1 MEKPDLG
8 DRVDSEDRKAS
19 ELGSSGEKRCPKLKL
34 FGVEINCS
42 GEAAESGN
50 ATTAFNLIREE
61 QMRNPCPVQSLFR
74 SLSLSPLLR
83 CSLGLL
89 LLPLSKHKKK
99 KRTDYAKACEFFQM
113 SKDPTTKA
121 TVLLLGPKSAT
132 VTPMSGSSKA
142 QERSFKVNKRLPI
155 KKRDCSSSGIRGGV
169 AAPTSGLSAALRD
182 KIRQLGDDDP
192 KLVIEKKL
200 TACDVNSSQARL
212 TMPGNKTSAFLTVDE
227 REVINSK
234 DEKGNPKGIDT
245 TVIDPSLQTRDIKL
259 RKWCYSSSASYV
271 LVSGWNNVVRHN
283 RLKTG
288 DTVQKD
294 LEHKRPYVDVILN
307 GCHLVLDFPRM
318 VKLDMKS
325 GSEQPITWIDEG
337 GSCFFS
343 EFCSEDDEQHECGQ
357 QAVHKDDSSWT
368 LGIHGP
374 QEIKLQIDIDL
385 NGLNGSKLTEYCL
398 ISVSN

>member
-8 DRVDSEDRKAS
+8 DRVDSEDPKAS

-50 ATTAFNLIREE
+50 ANTAFNLIREE
-61 QMRNPCPVQSLFR
+61 QNEKPLPRSK
-74 SLSLSPLLR
+74 SLSLTVSLPSSEMLSRVAAFAVIETQEEEANRVRKDMRVLSDVKR
-83 CSLGLL
+83 PNNKSHCS
-89 LLPLSKHKKK
+89 SS
-99 KRTDYAKACEFFQM
+99 RT
-113 SKDPTTKA
+113 
-121 TVLLLGPKSAT
+121 KSAAT
-132 VTPMSGSSKA
+132 VTPMSGLSAELEGQTSRLGDTDLNHVTQKEHLPSSSLNA
-142 QERSFKVNKRLPI
+142 HSSEMVSPAAPTTAANFGTAETQEAAKHKRGLSKVNKRLPI

-212 TMPGNKTSAFLTVDE
+212 TMPGNKTSFFLTDDE

-245 TVIDPSLQTRDIKL
+245 TVIDPSLQIRDIKL

-288 DTVQKD
+288 DTVQVWSFRMQGK
-294 LEHKRPYVDVILN
+294 L
-307 GCHLVLDFPRM
+307 GFALVNLGQTTMLALPMHVQWGRT
-318 VKLDMKS
+318 KKKS
-325 GSEQPITWIDEG
+325 EPS
-337 GSCFFS
+337 
-343 EFCSEDDEQHECGQ
+343 
-357 QAVHKDDSSWT
+357 
-368 LGIHGP
+368 
-374 QEIKLQIDIDL
+374 DI
-385 NGLNGSKLTEYCL
+385 
-398 ISVSN
+398 

>member
-8 DRVDSEDRKAS
+8 DRVDSEDPKAS

-50 ATTAFNLIREE
+50 ANTAFNLIREE
-61 QMRNPCPVQSLFR
+61 QNEKPLPRSK
-74 SLSLSPLLR
+74 SLSLTVSLPSSEMLSRVAAFAVIETQEEEANRVRKDMRVLSDVKR
-83 CSLGLL
+83 PNNKSHCS
-89 LLPLSKHKKK
+89 SS
-99 KRTDYAKACEFFQM
+99 RT
-113 SKDPTTKA
+113 
-121 TVLLLGPKSAT
+121 KSAAT
-132 VTPMSGSSKA
+132 VTPMSGLSAELEGQTSRLGDIDLNHVTQKEHLPSSSLNA
-142 QERSFKVNKRLPI
+142 HSSEMVSRAAPTTAAAFGTAETQEAAKRKRGLSKVNKRLPI

-212 TMPGNKTSAFLTVDE
+212 TMPGNKTSVFLTDDE

-245 TVIDPSLQTRDIKL
+245 TVIDPSLQIRDIKL

-288 DTVQKD
+288 DTVQVWSFRMQGK
-294 LEHKRPYVDVILN
+294 LGFALVNLGQTTMLALPMHVQWGRTKKR
-307 GCHLVLDFPRM
+307 
-318 VKLDMKS
+318 
-325 GSEQPITWIDEG
+325 SEP
-337 GSCFFS
+337 S
-343 EFCSEDDEQHECGQ
+343 
-357 QAVHKDDSSWT
+357 
-368 LGIHGP
+368 
-374 QEIKLQIDIDL
+374 DI
-385 NGLNGSKLTEYCL
+385 
-398 ISVSN
+398 